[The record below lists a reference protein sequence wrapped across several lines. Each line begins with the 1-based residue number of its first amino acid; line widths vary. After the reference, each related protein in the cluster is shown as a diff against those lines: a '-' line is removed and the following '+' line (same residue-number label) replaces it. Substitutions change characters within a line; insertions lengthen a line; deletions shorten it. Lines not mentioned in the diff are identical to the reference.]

1 MKYEGL
7 ERNLF
12 FPGKLVW
19 LEREVTL
26 KTKQNKLTTFRVNE
40 MIIKQ

>member
-26 KTKQNKLTTFRVNE
+26 KRKKPN
-40 MIIKQ
+40 